1 MIGITFE
8 LQINNMDETLIKS
21 LLRSM
26 AHGCKEARQ
35 YFPRLLQIKRLA
47 NDHTKKLFND
57 EVIAFLD
64 LLALWPCPKQFL
76 MPGNCI

>member
-1 MIGITFE
+1 MIELTFG
-8 LQINNMDETLIKS
+8 LQINNIDETMIKS

-57 EVIAFLD
+57 EVLKISLIFIL
-64 LLALWPCPKQFL
+64 P
-76 MPGNCI
+76 